1 MSQKTNLNSSPYYD
15 DFDSGKNF
23 HRVLFKPGFPIQSRE
38 LTTSQ
43 SILQDQVEKF
53 GSHFFKEGSAVI
65 SGGVRYE
72 NQFYAVKVKSVVSGI
87 NISLYLSNLV
97 GKEIKGQ
104 DSQVTAKIRSV
115 LPASESDEGY
125 NTLYVKYDQGN
136 SSFEFQPFADSEGL
150 VVQEPVVYGN
160 TTIAS
165 GDLVAECIDFGATAI
180 GSSYSISDSVY
191 FIRGHFVNISGQE
204 LILDQYTNTPSY
216 RIGLE
221 ISEEIITAKDDNTLY
236 DNAKGFSNYAAPGS
250 DRLKI
255 TAKLSKKLVSDF
267 DDKNFIEIERVND
280 GIIITRNEPTNNYNI
295 LEDYFAK
302 RTFEESGNYSVKDYN
317 IELQESLNDR
327 VSSNGLYLDTE
338 LTVNGNTPSEN
349 LSVLKISPG
358 TSYVEGY
365 KIDTQNTYIDVEKT
379 RETSQL
385 TQTSVPFEMG
395 NLLKINNV
403 SGTPLIGIDNNTY
416 LNLQNRRKDSTIAG
430 AGTTIGQAR
439 VYNFTSRDT
448 YTNNSSQWDLY
459 LFDVQTYTVLTLNNA
474 ASLAASTYIK
484 GRSSGAS
491 GYVVSVS
498 NLEVTLNQ
506 TSGSF
511 LQGEQILI
519 NGTTETSR
527 SIKSIKTYD
536 VSDIKSVYQNTDA
549 LSGFST
555 DFTAD
560 SVLEKQIGNNFSI
573 VDTLEINGGIATC
586 PGKSFVGIKSD
597 TIIRYQRSGIGS
609 ETFNRV
615 ESISDDGLSITLS
628 TVPTVSNVCDGTI
641 ANGQSVTFS
650 LGSPNISNKENAS
663 LFTEL
668 PASNIA
674 DINFLNSNINVSKQ
688 VTSKSTDGDGRLT
701 VSISDVGISSA
712 FFDAFDEEKYSII
725 YSDGSIEPLSSDQF
739 SLQNNVITFKGLK
752 TSQSSVTVNT
762 SLKKS
767 SIVNKI
773 KTLDRSQKTSVTFT
787 RSGISTSYGLTSN
800 SYYGLRVEDDEI
812 SLNTTDVSKLLAV
825 YESIDG
831 AAPVLDTLSFNS
843 SLGLDTNSI
852 LGEKVIGK
860 TSSAV
865 GQIVTRKSTSEI
877 EIVYLNDQKFDP
889 GETVLFKESLIES
902 PISSITIGQYVNRT
916 GDYTL
921 DNGQRDEYYG
931 YSRIIKKFGVETPSR
946 RLLVIF
952 DKFTTSAAQGIN
964 GDLFTISSYNTELE
978 NIPLNSSGVRLS
990 DLLDFR
996 PRVAD
1001 FNVATA
1007 TRSPFDFLSRDFSA
1021 TSFEVISPNESSTL
1035 FYSQYLPRIDKLI
1048 LDKQGN
1054 FRLIKGNPEINPS
1067 EPSNRFGGMEIAS
1080 IELPAYLFN
1089 SRDAKISLIDNVR
1102 FTMKDIGKIRD
1113 RVENLERVTSL
1124 SLLELDTKSLQIKDN
1139 DGFSKFK
1146 SGFVVDDFKD
1156 LSLVNISDPDNN
1168 IIIDINNNQ
1177 LVTDRDEFSLKS
1189 ILAPAQSLNL
1199 NTVDYNT
1206 DYELFDNNLK
1216 KTGNAVTL
1224 DYVEE
1229 EWGVLTQPLATRVS
1243 NVNPFNVIS
1252 TTGTITLSPRNDT
1265 WTRTVVVQGAARTN
1279 WIAWWSGAE
1288 TFNNRLTRELIRTSA
1303 DPFMRSRNVE
1313 FQSASLPSLTRF
1325 YSSLDSNSQV
1335 DIIPKL
1341 LEISMVSGVFQVGET
1356 VQGFVGDEQIITF
1369 RVASQSHKR
1378 GPYNATTNDQG
1389 AQFYTYNPYD
1399 NPNLVPLTGYN
1410 SASTV
1415 LNVDISSLA
1424 EEAIGEFSGRV
1435 EVGMTLIGTTS
1446 GAEATLARNRLISDY
1461 EGHILGSFFI
1471 RDPNQTPQPSVRI
1484 TTGEKIFKLSSNINA
1499 SEVLPEGYVVSIAE
1513 GTYTSEG
1520 TVQTIEEFLLTV
1532 RRQAPP
1538 PPPPPP
1544 PPPVNWGD
1552 PLAQSFAVTDDSGYI
1567 SSIDLWFYQK
1577 DAFQPVI
1584 LELRTMELGLPTTQL
1599 VSNDSVIEI
1608 LPEDIIV
1615 STDGRNSAFTRAT
1628 FPSPVY
1634 VERGQSYAIVL
1645 LSPYSNNH
1653 YVWTAKMGERT
1664 SETKNLPDSETV
1676 IYSRQYIGGTLFKS
1690 QNGVTWS
1697 ADQLEDMKF
1706 RVNRC
1711 RFTSTQGTAYFYNPS
1726 LQRTSLT
1733 RDFNSPSTY
1742 STENNPIVVYP
1753 RKLNVGL
1760 QTTFDSESIL
1770 TVGRKVGTNGT
1781 LTSGI
1786 IEQIGGEVL
1795 TTSLTNVGVGY
1806 STGSYSNVPLYNI
1819 SGSGSGALANVVINS
1834 SGELSSLSIAS
1845 SGIGY
1850 VQGDVLGLTTSNVE
1864 KGSGASITVAS
1875 TRGINML
1882 YLTDVVGETF
1892 YPNGTTALSYYN
1904 GNTAVALGATYT
1916 TSSVVSEEKY
1926 SGNVFEVYDHSHGMH
1941 ASNNSVRI
1949 FGVKP
1954 TTIGVKLSQDL
1965 NADSTSLT
1973 VENVG
1978 IFTSF
1983 EGQSVGTGL
1992 NQSTG
1997 YLLVGN
2003 EIIEYNEFN
2012 VSANTITINERSID
2026 STILRK
2032 HLAGSIVYKYELNGV
2047 SLRRINKNHTMSTN
2061 SNIINSNK
2069 TIDSY
2074 QMQFDRST
2082 RTAGDNLLSFTDER
2096 KVGGDECILSQN
2108 IQYNSI
2114 LPFFDVFSPSDTSI
2128 ESSIRTVSA
2137 TSASGSEVSF
2147 QDIGYEPLQ
2156 LNSTNDLNS
2165 TRMIASH
2172 VNESN
2177 NLSSLPSNKSLT
2189 VAINMQGSTYA
2200 SPMINISSYANINLF
2215 RNRVDLPVANY
2226 IDDSRTNQLSGDPHS
2241 SVYITKKITLRN
2253 PATSL
2258 KVLLSAYKDS
2268 SADFRVLYRL
2278 FRSDS
2283 SEIDQTYELF
2293 PGYDNLNSG
2302 RPDTFV
2308 RSSSDDEFLDYE
2320 FTADNISEYDGFII
2334 KIVMSGTDE
2343 SKPIKI
2349 KDFRAIA
2356 LS

>member
-23 HRVLFKPGFPIQSRE
+23 HRVLFKPGFPVQSRE
-38 LTTSQ
+38 LTTLQ

-72 NQFYAVKVKSVVSGI
+72 SQYYAVKVKSVVSGI
-87 NISLYLSNLV
+87 NISLYLNNLV

-136 SSFEFQPFADSEGL
+136 SSFEFQPFIDSEGL
-150 VVQEPVVYGN
+150 VVQESVVYGN

-165 GDLVAECIDFGATAI
+165 GDLVAECIDFSATAI

-191 FIRGHFVNISGQE
+191 FIRGHFVNILGQE

-255 TAKLSKKLVSDF
+255 TAKLSKKLISDF
-267 DDKNFIEIERVND
+267 DDKNFIEIERVNN
-280 GIIITRNEPTNNYNI
+280 GTIITRNEPTNNYNI

-302 RTFEESGNYSVKDYN
+302 RTFEESGNYSVKNYN

-327 VSSNGLYLDTE
+327 VSSNGLYLNTE
-338 LTVNGNTPSEN
+338 LTLDGNTPSED
-349 LSVLKISPG
+349 LSILKISPG

-365 KIDTQNTYIDVEKT
+365 KIDTQSTYIDVEKP
-379 RETSQL
+379 RETSQS

-395 NLLKINNV
+395 NLLKVNNV
-403 SGTPLIGIDNNTY
+403 SGTPIIGINNNSY
-416 LNLQNRRKDSTIAG
+416 LNLQSRRKESTIAG

-439 VYNFTSRDT
+439 VYNFSPSET
-448 YTNNSSQWDLY
+448 YENTSSQWDLY
-459 LFDVQTYTVLTLNNA
+459 LFDIQTYTILTLNDA
-474 ASLAASTYIK
+474 ASLTASTNIK

-491 GYVVSVS
+491 GYVVSV
-498 NLEVTLNQ
+498 NGQEVTLNQ

-527 SIKSIKTYD
+527 SIKSIKIYD
-536 VSDIKSVYQNTDA
+536 VSDIKSVYQNTEV

-555 DFTAD
+555 DFVAD

-597 TIIRYQRSGIGS
+597 TIIRYQRSGIDS

-615 ESISDDGLSITLS
+615 ESVSDDGSSITLS
-628 TVPTVSNVCDGTI
+628 GLSTVSNVCDGAI

-650 LGSPNISNKENAS
+650 FGFPTISNKQNAS

-674 DINFLNSNINVSKQ
+674 EVNFLNSNINISKQ
-688 VTSKSTDGDGRLT
+688 ITSKSTDSSGRLT
-701 VSISDVGISSA
+701 VSLSDVGISSA

-739 SLQNNVITFKGLK
+739 SLQNNIVTFKGLR

-767 SIVNKI
+767 SIVNKL
-773 KTLDRSQKTSVTFT
+773 KTLDRSQKTSIAFT

-800 SYYGLRVEDDEI
+800 PYYGLRVEDDEI
-812 SLNTTDVSKLLAV
+812 CLNTTDVLKLLAI

-852 LGEKVIGK
+852 LGEQVIGK
-860 TSSAV
+860 TSNAV

-902 PISSITIGQYVNRT
+902 PISSITIGQYINRI

-921 DNGQRDEYYG
+921 DNGQKDEYYG
-931 YSRIIKKFGVETPSR
+931 YSKIVRKFGVRSPSR

-952 DKFTTSAAQGIN
+952 DKYTSTGSM
-964 GDLFTISSYNTELE
+964 GDVFTISSYDTGLE

-996 PRVAD
+996 PRVSD
-1001 FNVATA
+1001 FNVVTA

-1035 FYSQYLPRIDKLI
+1035 FYSNYLPRIDKLV
-1048 LDKQGN
+1048 LDKQGK

-1089 SRDAKISLIDNVR
+1089 SRDAKISLIDNAR
-1102 FTMKDIGKIRD
+1102 FTMKDIGRIRD

-1199 NTVDYNT
+1199 NTLDYNT
-1206 DYELFDNNLK
+1206 DYELFDSNLK
-1216 KTGNAVTL
+1216 KTGDVVTL

-1265 WTRTVVVQGAARTN
+1265 WTRTIVVQGAARTN

-1288 TFNNRLTRELIRTSA
+1288 TFENRLTSELINRTA

-1356 VQGFVGDEQIITF
+1356 VQGFVGDQKIITF
-1369 RVASQSHKR
+1369 RVATQSHKR
-1378 GPYNATTNDQG
+1378 GPYNATINDEG

-1399 NPNLVPLTGYN
+1399 NPNLVPLSGYN

-1424 EEAIGEFSGRV
+1424 EEAVGEFNGRV

-1446 GAEATLARNRLISDY
+1446 GAEATLTRNRLISDY

-1471 RDPNQTPQPSVRI
+1471 RDPNQSPQPSVRI
-1484 TTGEKIFKLSSNINA
+1484 TTGEKTFKLSSNINS
-1499 SEVLPEGYVVSIAE
+1499 SEVLPEGYVVSTAE
-1513 GTYTSEG
+1513 GNYTSEG
-1520 TVQTIEEFLLTV
+1520 TVQTIQEFLLTV

-1577 DAFQPVI
+1577 DTFQPVI

-1599 VSNDSVIEI
+1599 VSNNSVIEI
-1608 LPEDIIV
+1608 LPEDIVV

-1653 YVWTAKMGERT
+1653 YVWTAKMGEST

-1711 RFTSTQGTAYFYNPS
+1711 RFTSTEGTAYFYNPS
-1726 LQRTSLT
+1726 LQRTSLK

-1742 STENNPIVVYP
+1742 STENNPITVYP

-1760 QTTFDSESIL
+1760 QTTFDSGSIL
-1770 TVGRKVGTNGT
+1770 TVGRKVGTDGSST
-1781 LTSGI
+1781 TGI
-1786 IEQIGGEVL
+1786 IEQVGGEIL
-1795 TTSLTNVGVGY
+1795 TTTLTNVGVGY
-1806 STGSYSNVPLYNI
+1806 SVGSYSNVPLYNI
-1819 SGSGSGALANVVINS
+1819 SGSGSGALANIVINS

-1904 GNTAVALGATYT
+1904 GNTAVSLGSTYT
-1916 TSSVVSEEKY
+1916 TSSVVSEEIY

-1941 ASNNSVRI
+1941 ASNNSVKI
-1949 FGVKP
+1949 FGVEP
-1954 TTIGVKLSQDL
+1954 TTVGVKLSQDL
-1965 NADSTSLT
+1965 VADSNTLT
-1973 VENVG
+1973 VDNVG
-1978 IFTSF
+1978 IFTTF
-1983 EGQSVGTGL
+1983 EGQPVGSGL
-1992 NQSTG
+1992 NESTG

-2003 EIIEYNEFN
+2003 EIIEYNNYNE
-2012 VSANTITINERSID
+2012 SANTITINAREID
-2026 STILRK
+2026 STITRK

-2047 SLRRINKNHTMSTN
+2047 SLRRINKNHTMTTN
-2061 SNIINSNK
+2061 SNTINSNK

-2074 QMQFDRST
+2074 QMQFDRSS
-2082 RTAGDNLLSFTDER
+2082 RTSGDNLLSFADER
-2096 KVGGDECILSQN
+2096 KVGGNECILSQN

-2114 LPFFDVFSPSDTSI
+2114 LPFFDVFSPANTAI

-2147 QDIGYEPLQ
+2147 QDIGYIPLQ
-2156 LNSTNDLNS
+2156 LNTTNELNS

-2172 VNESN
+2172 INETD
-2177 NLSSLPSNKSLT
+2177 NLSSLPNNKSLT
-2189 VAINMQGSTYA
+2189 IAINMQGTTYA

-2215 RNRVDLPVANY
+2215 RNRVDLPVRDYVN
-2226 IDDSRTNQLSGDPHS
+2226 DSRTNQLSGDPHS
-2241 SVYITKKITLRN
+2241 SVYITKKITLKN

-2278 FRSDS
+2278 FKSDS

-2308 RSSSDDEFLDYE
+2308 RSSLDNEFLDYE
-2320 FTADNISEYDGFII
+2320 FTADNVSEYDGFVI
-2334 KIVMSGTDE
+2334 KIVMSGTNE
-2343 SKPIKI
+2343 SKPIRI